1 MKIQNVVIFVK
12 KNLKTTIW
20 KINNKVKFDIIVI
33 IQGKINVL
41 PIAYV
46 V

>member
-1 MKIQNVVIFVK
+1 MQNVVIFVK

-33 IQGKINVL
+33 MQGKIDVL